1 VIRWLWTAALAA
13 ALSACG
19 GHRGGGYF
27 QDDGPHDRPWID
39 VDTVSDAVPRDEPL
53 SRSGNAPYIVG
64 GVTYY
69 PVNDS
74 QGYRE
79 RGIASW
85 YGKKFHGRRT
95 SSGETYDMYA
105 MTAAHRTLPLPS
117 FVRVRNLENGRSAVV
132 RVNDRGPFLNNRL
145 IDLSYAAAAR
155 LGIIGSGTGIVE
167 VEAVG
172 PQDAENKL
180 AQASKM
186 EFISPA
192 AADEARTPPPQPP
205 RLYLQ
210 VGAFETWDNA
220 MNLRTRLERAAF
232 RPIFIQSTLASNAA
246 IHTRVYRVR
255 IGPIANVAEA
265 DRLAAQLAQYGVAI
279 AIVVVE

>member
-1 VIRWLWTAALAA
+1 MRWLWIAPLVA

-19 GHRGGGYF
+19 GLRGGGYF
-27 QDDGPHDRPWID
+27 QDDGPHDRPRID

-53 SRSGNAPYIVG
+53 SRFGNAPYTVW

-69 PVNDS
+69 PTNDS
-74 QGYRE
+74 KSYRE

-95 SSGETYDMYA
+95 SSGETYDMYT

-117 FVRVRNLENGRSAVV
+117 FVRVRNLENGRSVVV

-145 IDLSYAAAAR
+145 IDLSYAAAAK
-155 LGIIGSGTGIVE
+155 LGIVGSGTGIVD

-172 PQDAENKL
+172 TQEAENKS
-180 AQASKM
+180 AQAPKI
-186 EFISPA
+186 EIISPA
-192 AADEARTPPPQPP
+192 AADEPRASPPSQPP

-210 VGAFETWDNA
+210 VGAFGTWENA
-220 MNLRTRLERAAF
+220 LNLRTRLERAAF
-232 RPIFIQSTLASNAA
+232 RPIFIQSTLAPNAT
-246 IHTRVYRVR
+246 IQTRVYRVR
-255 IGPIANVAEA
+255 IGPIANVEEA
-265 DRLAAQLAQYGVAI
+265 DRLSAQLMQYGVAD
-279 AIVVVE
+279 AILVVE